1 MLELL
6 ITTIIPL
13 PPFCTHPKE
22 RRERCLMSTYWKSVG
37 PSLSFKSLLLLRHD
51 RHHSLIHTTSLWD
64 KLNNNAPE
72 NFCTS
77 STEFVH
83 PPSPAASPPETE
95 ALHGGAGDGEA
106 WGRGPWDWQRQE
118 PENDALHLHCGRLL
132 RGTTLQG
139 SLSCCFPPFNQASYK
154 AVISLF
160 KYSPVKCSHIHN
172 LMTSIMHISEESTWH
187 CLAGA

>member
-22 RRERCLMSTYWKSVG
+22 RRECCLMSTYWKSVG

-51 RHHSLIHTTSLWD
+51 RHHSLIHITSLWD

-83 PPSPAASPPETE
+83 PPSPAVSPPETE

-106 WGRGPWDWQRQE
+106 WGEAHGI
-118 PENDALHLHCGRLL
+118 GRARSPRMMLSICTVGGFCEAPLCRARSAAAFPLL
-132 RGTTLQG
+132 IRLPTKQLSHYLNILQ
-139 SLSCCFPPFNQASYK
+139 SNVLTF
-154 AVISLF
+154 I
-160 KYSPVKCSHIHN
+160 
-172 LMTSIMHISEESTWH
+172 T
-187 CLAGA
+187 